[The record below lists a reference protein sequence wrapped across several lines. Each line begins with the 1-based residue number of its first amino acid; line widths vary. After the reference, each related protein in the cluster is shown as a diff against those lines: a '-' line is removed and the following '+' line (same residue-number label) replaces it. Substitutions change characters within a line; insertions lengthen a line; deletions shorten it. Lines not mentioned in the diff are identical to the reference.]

1 MNKNYQDILF
11 SNCFMSEEE
20 MIQEIYDNP
29 TWKSYT
35 DDRLCYKEY
44 SLPENVEETIDTLIE
59 WFLNNA
65 KPTFLCSVAESSTN
79 IFLSLFPAY

>member
-59 WFLNNA
+59 WFLNKKSKRVQYAGN
-65 KPTFLCSVAESSTN
+65 KLRKIRRVYF
-79 IFLSLFPAY
+79 